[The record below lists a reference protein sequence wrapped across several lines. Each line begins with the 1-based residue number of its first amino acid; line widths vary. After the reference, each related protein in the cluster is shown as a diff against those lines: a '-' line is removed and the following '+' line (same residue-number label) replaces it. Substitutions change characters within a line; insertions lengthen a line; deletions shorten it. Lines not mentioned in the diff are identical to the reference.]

1 MKKTRCFVGLTRPIL
16 TVIVQKNWRRLKYIY
31 RRNGV
36 LSFLGFENE
45 GNEGRK
51 IEYAGWGL
59 G

>member
-1 MKKTRCFVGLTRPIL
+1 VFCWTNEANLDGDCAEKLAAIEV
-16 TVIVQKNWRRLKYIY
+16 Y

-36 LSFLGFENE
+36 LSFLGFENG